1 MASMGRPRN
10 FLLAVLLVFLA
21 VVGCGE
27 SGSPNQTAAMT
38 TNDEGGGEESTVS
51 GEAPAM
57 IEDSMPEATVGA
69 SPEAVPEETETASPE
84 SPEPEFAAATEA
96 DGGQGFGADGVL
108 AVRHS
113 VHEGYE
119 RVVIDLGS
127 GQNPAE
133 RTPEWSLSTPEGDGV
148 LRVSLPSVASTAVS
162 DGSLGEGFL
171 EGFHVVR
178 APEGG
183 VFVDI
188 LSSEAFTYRTLDLTD
203 PARLVVDFKSSGSE
217 TRIPPPG
224 EGGNTVVATPRPGE
238 RISNPLTVS
247 GYSRNFEARNEIIL
261 FDASGEAI
269 ARTDATSNDW
279 AATWGYF
286 EATLDIPPNFTG
298 PGTLRVGAQSARD
311 GSFEGVE
318 IPVSGAG

>member
-1 MASMGRPRN
+1 MGRCTQL
-10 FLLAVLLVFLA
+10 LLAGLLVFLVA
-21 VVGCGE
+21 VGCGE
-27 SGSPNQTAAMT
+27 SGSSNRTAAMAGS
-38 TNDEGGGEESTVS
+38 DGEGSVS
-51 GEAPAM
+51 GGASPTVL
-57 IEDSMPEATVGA
+57 EDSMPEATVGA
-69 SPEAVPEETETASPE
+69 SPEEVPDEAEAAA
-84 SPEPEFAAATEA
+84 PEFVAAAEA
-96 DGGQGFGADGVL
+96 SGGRGFGADGIL
-108 AVRHS
+108 AVRHG

-133 RTPEWSLSTPEGDGV
+133 RTPEWSLSTPEGDGL
-148 LRVSLPSVASTAVS
+148 LRVSLPSVVSTSVS
-162 DGSLGEGFL
+162 DGSLGDGFL

-178 APEGG
+178 APDGG

-188 LSSEAFTYRTLDLTD
+188 LSSEAFTYRILDLAD
-203 PARLVVDFKSSGSE
+203 PARLVVDFKSSGAE
-217 TRIPPPG
+217 TRIPPPE
-224 EGGNTVVATPRPGE
+224 EGGNTVVTAPRPGE

-247 GYSRNFEARNEIIL
+247 GYSRNFEARNEISL
-261 FDASGEAI
+261 LDASGNVV

-298 PGTLRVGAQSARD
+298 PGTLRVGSQSARD

-318 IPVSGAG
+318 IPVSGE